1 MFSEKEDIRTYHN
14 LTGSEQFL
22 EEEQE
27 AKVKFFYVVLW
38 GTLTQMLSKMWQNF
52 GFLSITKDIV
62 LYCIGVYLRVSI

>member
-27 AKVKFFYVVLW
+27 AKVKFFYVVYEAHWLKCYRKCDKILDFYQLLKIW
-38 GTLTQMLSKMWQNF
+38 DEKQYIILG
-52 GFLSITKDIV
+52 
-62 LYCIGVYLRVSI
+62 

>member
-27 AKVKFFYVVLW
+27 AKVKFFYVVYEAH
-38 GTLTQMLSKMWQNF
+38 TASNV
-52 GFLSITKDIV
+52 IENVTKF
-62 LYCIGVYLRVSI
+62 

>member
-27 AKVKFFYVVLW
+27 AKVKFFYVVYEAH
-38 GTLTQMLSKMWQNF
+38 TDSNV
-52 GFLSITKDIV
+52 IENVTKFWIFIN
-62 LYCIGVYLRVSI
+62 Y